1 MINNPFRN
9 QDLTDNSFFKKQIF
23 QYFSSETSTKI
34 KLFFYIIIII
44 INIQRTD
51 KVQRSL
57 GFLPRVVIKLFWTA
71 FESNWIAIMLL
82 FFNLWK
88 KETYREQNKVFKWRF
103 SKIGSIKYLW
113 VSLGR
118 LIKLYRPYSMINI
131 I

>member
-9 QDLTDNSFFKKQIF
+9 QDLTDNSFFKKEIF

-57 GFLPRVVIKLFWTA
+57 GFLPRVVIKLF
-71 FESNWIAIMLL
+71 
-82 FFNLWK
+82 
-88 KETYREQNKVFKWRF
+88 
-103 SKIGSIKYLW
+103 
-113 VSLGR
+113 
-118 LIKLYRPYSMINI
+118 
-131 I
+131 